1 MNYVT
6 SYYYVLIAIVF
17 ILYYALPLKIRW
29 LALLAGSLAFYLL
42 LWQKRTVVL
51 LFFLTILIS
60 CLCGIVLGRLSDRSR
75 RSLKPDKILRRFA
88 LILSLILCSLPF
100 LAAKAAGFACDFH
113 FDFLSSQS
121 LLIPLGC
128 SFYTMQIIAYL
139 VDVSKGSVT
148 PQYNILKYTLFLT
161 FFPQVLQGPI
171 PRYDDLEPQLLQGH
185 RFDHREVFRGMELIV
200 WGWFL
205 KFMIAEK
212 AKLFVNAVF
221 DGTEA
226 AEGFTVLLAGI
237 LYSLQLYADFLA
249 CTTISQGVAG
259 LFGIHLAGNFDHPY
273 FAASIKDFWRRWHQ
287 SLSLW
292 LRDYIYIPLGG
303 NRKGKARKYLNLM
316 ITFAVSGIWHG
327 NGVKFLFWGLLHGV
341 YQLVGEWTR
350 PVKTR
355 IYNRLAMP
363 ENSRPWKW
371 IRIPCTF
378 FFVMLGWVI
387 LRASSLKQGLS
398 MVRSIL
404 TAQNARVLTDGSL
417 LTMGLDGKD
426 WNVLI
431 VSLAALFAVSY
442 LQEKRGL
449 IRDLIARQHLLV
461 RWVIYLAAIT
471 GIAVFGTYGQ
481 GYDAGAFIY
490 EGF

>member
-185 RFDHREVFRGMELIV
+185 RFDHREVFRGMEL
-200 WGWFL
+200 
-205 KFMIAEK
+205 
-212 AKLFVNAVF
+212 N
-221 DGTEA
+221 
-226 AEGFTVLLAGI
+226 
-237 LYSLQLYADFLA
+237 
-249 CTTISQGVAG
+249 
-259 LFGIHLAGNFDHPY
+259 
-273 FAASIKDFWRRWHQ
+273 
-287 SLSLW
+287 SLSE
-292 LRDYIYIPLGG
+292 
-303 NRKGKARKYLNLM
+303 
-316 ITFAVSGIWHG
+316 S
-327 NGVKFLFWGLLHGV
+327 
-341 YQLVGEWTR
+341 
-350 PVKTR
+350 
-355 IYNRLAMP
+355 
-363 ENSRPWKW
+363 
-371 IRIPCTF
+371 
-378 FFVMLGWVI
+378 
-387 LRASSLKQGLS
+387 
-398 MVRSIL
+398 
-404 TAQNARVLTDGSL
+404 
-417 LTMGLDGKD
+417 
-426 WNVLI
+426 
-431 VSLAALFAVSY
+431 
-442 LQEKRGL
+442 
-449 IRDLIARQHLLV
+449 
-461 RWVIYLAAIT
+461 
-471 GIAVFGTYGQ
+471 
-481 GYDAGAFIY
+481 
-490 EGF
+490 

>member
-1 MNYVT
+1 
-6 SYYYVLIAIVF
+6 
-17 ILYYALPLKIRW
+17 
-29 LALLAGSLAFYLL
+29 
-42 LWQKRTVVL
+42 
-51 LFFLTILIS
+51 
-60 CLCGIVLGRLSDRSR
+60 
-75 RSLKPDKILRRFA
+75 
-88 LILSLILCSLPF
+88 
-100 LAAKAAGFACDFH
+100 
-113 FDFLSSQS
+113 
-121 LLIPLGC
+121 
-128 SFYTMQIIAYL
+128 
-139 VDVSKGSVT
+139 
-148 PQYNILKYTLFLT
+148 
-161 FFPQVLQGPI
+161 
-171 PRYDDLEPQLLQGH
+171 
-185 RFDHREVFRGMELIV
+185 
-200 WGWFL
+200 
-205 KFMIAEK
+205 
-212 AKLFVNAVF
+212 
-221 DGTEA
+221 
-226 AEGFTVLLAGI
+226 
-237 LYSLQLYADFLA
+237 
-249 CTTISQGVAG
+249 
-259 LFGIHLAGNFDHPY
+259 
-273 FAASIKDFWRRWHQ
+273 
-287 SLSLW
+287 
-292 LRDYIYIPLGG
+292 
-303 NRKGKARKYLNLM
+303 M

-387 LRASSLKQGLS
+387 FRASSLKQGLS

-404 TAQNARVLTDGSL
+404 TARNGWILTDGSL

-442 LQEKRGL
+442 QQEKRGCV
-449 IRDLIARQHLLV
+449 RDLIARQHLLV
-461 RWVIYLAAIT
+461 RWVIYLAAII